1 MSESDLQLMKAEKY
15 YEEADSKYAE
25 ARVML
30 NEQKK
35 LVKQNATK
43 EKQLVKKENSVDEMI
58 KSRVLYRVEKE
69 VARLEKKYKIWY
81 VALLSYGIGFTLL
94 GVVNNQIVQKDV
106 FEIVNAVVG
115 AVPVI
120 KKVFELLISRIGTV
134 SAMVNNTT
142 LSIIVYWGMIIGLL
156 IGGLV
161 GVGMAMYHCGRL
173 VVNLVKERL
182 WDRYSA
188 AVLLLVVSVI
198 VNLGDVIQ
206 RVVDINLVLIGCI
219 AMIIYGVARLFAM
232 MEDRIKR
239 NTVLIYVA
247 GAVLVILVANM
258 LFGSIINSILSFN
271 LILSM
276 ICEFGLVIFVKL
288 IKT

>member
-1 MSESDLQLMKAEKY
+1 MKKAEKY

-25 ARVML
+25 ARAML

-35 LVKQNATK
+35 LAKQNATK

-120 KKVFELLISRIGTV
+120 KQVFELLISRIGTV

-206 RVVDINLVLIGCI
+206 KVFDFNLVLFGCNAVIG
-219 AMIIYGVARLFAM
+219 YGVVRVFVT

-239 NTVLIYVA
+239 NTVMIYVA
-247 GAVLVILVANM
+247 GAVGVVAM
-258 LFGSIINSILSFN
+258 IYGLINY
-271 LILSM
+271 
-276 ICEFGLVIFVKL
+276 
-288 IKT
+288 